1 MDKEKGIIIVPW
13 DFTDV
18 SKNAMKHA
26 VQITKTFPNRI
37 ELLHIQ
43 NDEINASDTNG
54 KAQKLSGLAKK
65 YEEKYSVNISATTI
79 KGNIFSS
86 ISDYAEQK
94 DASLVIMGTHGI
106 KGMQRV
112 TGSKAFKVMLGSKIP
127 FLIVKDK
134 PKTAEKLNNILI
146 PIDDSAENIEKLD
159 SAVYFAKQF
168 ALKIHIITPSD
179 VNNVQ
184 HKQMHININVANKL
198 LSQNNID
205 FEIHTIKKSKRFAK
219 ETIKYAQKL
228 KTDLILIITKHHKL
242 KDYLNREH
250 EQYIIDNSAK
260 IPVLCI
266 NPMKEI

>member
-1 MDKEKGIIIVPW
+1 MDKEKGTIIVPW

-18 SKNAMKHA
+18 SKNAIKHA
-26 VQITKTFPNRI
+26 VQITRVFPNQI

-43 NDEINASDTNG
+43 NDESSKSGLNG
-54 KAQKLSGLAKK
+54 KAQKLSDLATK
-65 YEEKYSVNISATTI
+65 YEDKYSIPVSATTI
-79 KGNIFSS
+79 KGNIYSS
-86 ISDYAEQK
+86 ISDYAEQI

-106 KGMQRV
+106 KGMQKV

-134 PKTAEKLNNILI
+134 PQNAEKLNNILI

-168 ALKIHIITPSD
+168 ALKIHIITPPD
-179 VNNVQ
+179 INNVH
-184 HKQMHININVANKL
+184 HKQMHININVAKKL
-198 LSQNNID
+198 LSQNDID
-205 FEIHTIKKSKRFAK
+205 FEIHTVKKSKRFAK

-228 KTDLILIITKHHKL
+228 KTDLILIITKHHKF

-266 NPMKEI
+266 NPIKEI